1 MRNDEMSHNMSRLF
15 PAFIAVLAV
24 LLASCASSPP
34 VHYYSLEPLLVTKT
48 VDGPGSTM
56 VGMGPMRLPEYLKR
70 SRMVTRTAGAEIK
83 VHEQARWAEP
93 VDKAIHRVLA
103 ASVDSQLDDVIV
115 VAYPYMETVP
125 MDYMVLGQVVRFDS
139 DQDGNVLLA
148 VQWAVLDEKRKA
160 LIAPQRVRYETHAG
174 DPNEPDQIARAMNEA
189 LNQFGR
195 DIAGQLRESLG
206 RD

>member
-1 MRNDEMSHNMSRLF
+1 M
-15 PAFIAVLAV
+15 LAV
-24 LLASCASSPP
+24 VLASCASSPP

-48 VDGPGSTM
+48 VDGPDSTM
-56 VGMGPMRLPEYLKR
+56 VGLGPMRLPEYLKR
-70 SRMVTRTAGAEIK
+70 SRMVTRAAGTEIK

-125 MDYMVLGQVVRFDS
+125 MHYTVLGQVVRFDS
-139 DQDGNVLLA
+139 DQNGNVLLA
-148 VQWAVLDEKRKA
+148 VQWAVLDERRRA
-160 LIAPQRVRYETHAG
+160 LISPQRSRYETHAG
-174 DPNEPDQIARAMNEA
+174 DPNAPDQIARAMNEA

-195 DIAGQLRESLG
+195 DIASQLRESLS